1 MLNYIIRRFLYMLLL
16 MVGASIISFAIIVL
30 PPGDYLTSYIN
41 NLRAQGNEIAQDQA
55 EALRRQYGLDQPLY
69 MQYLKWA
76 WKFLHG
82 DMGRSFQWQR
92 PVVELIKE
100 RIGLT
105 VLVSLVALLFTYVVA
120 VPIGIY
126 SAVRQYSM
134 GDYFFTVVGFVGISV
149 PDFLLALVLI
159 VWLYKSFGVSVAGL
173 YSAQF
178 KGEPWTWAKIVDLI
192 KHMPMPIIVIGMSG
206 TAYIIRV
213 MRGMMLDE
221 LNRPYVT
228 TARAKGL
235 TELRLLTKYP
245 VRVALNPIVST
256 IGWTL
261 PNIFSG
267 QTIAAIVLGL
277 PTIGPILYQALQQ
290 EDMFLAASTVMITTA
305 LTIIGTLV
313 SDLLLAWLDPRIRL
327 GE

>member
-16 MVGASIISFAIIVL
+16 MVGASVISFAIIVL

-69 MQYLKWA
+69 IQYLKWA

-92 PVVELIKE
+92 PVVELIRE

-105 VLVSLVALLFTYVVA
+105 VLVSLVALVFTYVVA

-126 SAVRQYSM
+126 SAVRQYSV
-134 GDYFFTVVGFVGISV
+134 GDYFFTVVGFVGVSV

-178 KGEPWTWAKIVDLI
+178 KGEPWTMAKIIDLI
-192 KHMPMPIIVIGMSG
+192 KHMPLPIVVIGMSG

-235 TELRLLTKYP
+235 TETRLLAKYP

-305 LTIIGTLV
+305 LTIVGTLI
-313 SDLLLAWLDPRIRL
+313 SDLLLASLDPRIRL
-327 GE
+327 GA

>member
-1 MLNYIIRRFLYMLLL
+1 MLNYIIRRFLYMLVLL
-16 MVGASIISFAIIVL
+16 AGASVISFAIIVL

-55 EALRRQYGLDQPLY
+55 EALRRQYGLDQPLV

-92 PVVELIKE
+92 PVAELINE

-105 VLVSLVALLFTYVVA
+105 VLVSVVALLFTYVIA

-134 GDYFFTVVGFVGISV
+134 GDYFFTVIGFVGISV

-159 VWLYKSFGVSVAGL
+159 VWMYKSFGVSVAGL

-178 KGEPWTWAKIVDLI
+178 KGEPWTWAKIIDLI
-192 KHMPMPIIVIGMSG
+192 KHLPLPIIVIGMSG

-235 TELRLLTKYP
+235 TETRLLTKYP
-245 VRVALNPIVST
+245 VRVAMNPIVST

-277 PTIGPILYQALQQ
+277 PTIGPILYQALMQ

-305 LTIIGTLV
+305 LTIVGTLI
-313 SDLLLAWLDPRIRL
+313 SDILLGWLDPRIRL
-327 GE
+327 GG

>member
-1 MLNYIIRRFLYMLLL
+1 MLNYIARRFLYMLLL
-16 MVGASIISFAIIVL
+16 MVGASVISFAIIVL

-69 MQYLKWA
+69 MQYLKWS
-76 WKFLHG
+76 WKFVRG

-92 PVVELIKE
+92 PVADLIKE

-105 VLVSLVALLFTYVVA
+105 VLVSIIALLFTYA
-120 VPIGIY
+120 IAIPIGIY
-126 SAVRQYSM
+126 SAVRQYSV

-173 YSAQF
+173 YSAEF
-178 KGEPWTWAKIVDLI
+178 KDDPWTWAKIVDLI
-192 KHMPMPIIVIGMSG
+192 KHLPMPIIVIGMSG

-235 TELRLLTKYP
+235 TEMRVLTKYP

-267 QTIAAIVLGL
+267 QTIAAIVMGL

-305 LTIIGTLV
+305 LTIVGTLI
-313 SDLLLAWLDPRIRL
+313 SDILLAWLDPRIRL
-327 GE
+327 GG

>member
-1 MLNYIIRRFLYMLLL
+1 MLNYIARRFLYMLLL
-16 MVGASIISFAIIVL
+16 MVGASVISFAIIVL

-41 NLRAQGNEIAQDQA
+41 NLRSQGNEIAQDQA
-55 EALRRQYGLDQPLY
+55 EALRRQYGLDQPLV

-92 PVVELIKE
+92 PVSVLIQE

-105 VLVSLVALLFTYVVA
+105 VLVSLVALLFTYAVA

-126 SAVRQYSM
+126 SAVRQYSV

-159 VWLYKSFGVSVAGL
+159 VWMYKSFGVSVAGL

-178 KGEPWTWAKIVDLI
+178 KGEPWTWLKIVDLI
-192 KHMPMPIIVIGMSG
+192 KHLPMPIIVIGMSG

-267 QTIAAIVLGL
+267 QTIAAIVMGL

-290 EDMFLAASTVMITTA
+290 EDMFLAASTVMITTS
-305 LTIIGTLV
+305 LTIVGTLI
-313 SDLLLAWLDPRIRL
+313 SDILLGWLDPRIRL
-327 GE
+327 GG

>member
-1 MLNYIIRRFLYMLLL
+1 MLTYIIRRFLYMLLL
-16 MVGASIISFAIIVL
+16 LAMASVVSFAIIVL
-30 PPGDYLTSYIN
+30 PPGDYLTSYISQ
-41 NLRAQGNEIAQDQA
+41 LRSQGNEIAQEQA
-55 EALRRQYGLDQPLY
+55 EALRLQYGLDQPLY

-76 WKFLHG
+76 WKMLHG
-82 DMGRSFQWQR
+82 DMGQSFQWQR
-92 PVVELIKE
+92 PVAELIKE

-105 VLVSLVALLFTYVVA
+105 VLVSLVALLFTYAVA

-126 SAVRQYSM
+126 SAVRQYSV
-134 GDYFFTVVGFVGISV
+134 GDYFFTVVGFVGVSV

-159 VWLYKSFGVSVAGL
+159 VWMYKSFGVSVAGL

-192 KHMPMPIIVIGMSG
+192 KHLPMPIVVIGMSG

-221 LNRPYVT
+221 LNKPYVS

-245 VRVALNPIVST
+245 VRVAMNPIVST

-277 PTIGPILYQALQQ
+277 PTIGPILYQALMQ
-290 EDMFLAASTVMITTA
+290 EDMFLASSTVMITTS

-313 SDLLLAWLDPRIRL
+313 SDLLLGWLDPRIRL
-327 GE
+327 GG

>member
-1 MLNYIIRRFLYMLLL
+1 MLSYIGRRFLYMVLLL
-16 MVGASIISFAIIVL
+16 VMASVVSFAIIVL

-41 NLRAQGNEIAQDQA
+41 RLRSQGNEIAADQA

-92 PVVELIKE
+92 PVADLIKE

-105 VLVSLVALLFTYVVA
+105 VLVSLVALVFTYVVA

-126 SAVRQYSM
+126 SAVRQYSP
-134 GDYFFTVVGFVGISV
+134 GDYLFTVLGFVGVSV

-159 VWLYKSFGVSVAGL
+159 VWMYKSFGVSVAGL

-192 KHMPMPIIVIGMSG
+192 KHLPMPIVVIGMSG

-235 TELRLLTKYP
+235 RELRVLTKYP

-267 QTIAAIVLGL
+267 QTIAAIVMGL

-290 EDMFLAASTVMITTA
+290 EDMFLAASTVMITTT
-305 LTIIGTLV
+305 LTIVGTLI
-313 SDLLLAWLDPRIRL
+313 SDILLAWLDPRIRL
-327 GE
+327 GT

>member
-1 MLNYIIRRFLYMLLL
+1 MLSYIGRRFLYMLLL
-16 MVGASIISFAIIVL
+16 LAMASVVSFAIIVL
-30 PPGDYLTSYIN
+30 PPGDYLTSYISR
-41 NLRAQGNEIAQDQA
+41 LRSQGNEIAQEQA

-76 WKFLHG
+76 WKMLHG

-92 PVVELIKE
+92 PVAELIQE

-126 SAVRQYSM
+126 SAVRQYSA
-134 GDYFFTVVGFVGISV
+134 GDYFFTVVGFVGVSV

-159 VWLYKSFGVSVAGL
+159 VWMYKSFGVSVAGL

-192 KHMPMPIIVIGMSG
+192 KHLPMPIIVIGMSG

-245 VRVALNPIVST
+245 VRVAMNPIVST

-277 PTIGPILYQALQQ
+277 PTIGPILYQALMQ
-290 EDMFLAASTVMITTA
+290 EDMFLAASTVMITTS
-305 LTIIGTLV
+305 LTIVGTLI
-313 SDLLLAWLDPRIRL
+313 SDILLGWLDPRIRL
-327 GE
+327 GG

>member
-1 MLNYIIRRFLYMLLL
+1 MLNYIFRRFLYMLLL
-16 MVGASIISFAIIVL
+16 LAMASVVSFAIIVL
-30 PPGDYLTSYIN
+30 PPGDYLTSYISR
-41 NLRAQGNEIAQDQA
+41 LRSQGNEIAQEQA
-55 EALRRQYGLDQPLY
+55 DALRLQYGLDQPLY

-76 WKFLHG
+76 WKMLHG

-92 PVVELIKE
+92 PVAELIKE

-126 SAVRQYSM
+126 SAVRQYSI
-134 GDYFFTVVGFVGISV
+134 GDYFFTVMGFVGVSV

-159 VWLYKSFGVSVAGL
+159 VWMYKSFGVSVAGL

-178 KGEPWTWAKIVDLI
+178 KGEPWTLAKIIDLI
-192 KHMPMPIIVIGMSG
+192 KHLPMPIIVIGMSG

-245 VRVALNPIVST
+245 VRVAMNPIVST

-277 PTIGPILYQALQQ
+277 PTIGPILYQALMQ
-290 EDMFLAASTVMITTA
+290 EDLFLAASTVMITTS
-305 LTIIGTLV
+305 LTIIGTLI
-313 SDLLLAWLDPRIRL
+313 SDILLGWLDPRIRL
-327 GE
+327 GA

>member
-1 MLNYIIRRFLYMLLL
+1 MLNYIIRRFLYMLVLL
-16 MVGASIISFAIIVL
+16 AGASVISFAIIVL

-55 EALRRQYGLDQPLY
+55 EALRRQYGLDQPLV

-92 PVVELIKE
+92 PVAELINE

-105 VLVSLVALLFTYVVA
+105 VLVSVVALLFTYVIA

-134 GDYFFTVVGFVGISV
+134 GDYFFTVIGFVGISV

-159 VWLYKSFGVSVAGL
+159 VWMYKSFGVSVAGL

-178 KGEPWTWAKIVDLI
+178 KGEPWTLAKVIDLI
-192 KHMPMPIIVIGMSG
+192 KHLPLPIIVIGMSG

-235 TELRLLTKYP
+235 TETRLLTKYP
-245 VRVALNPIVST
+245 VRVAMNPIVST

-277 PTIGPILYQALQQ
+277 PTIGPILYQALMQ

-305 LTIIGTLV
+305 LTIVGTLI
-313 SDLLLAWLDPRIRL
+313 SDILLGWLDPRIRL
-327 GE
+327 GG

>member
-1 MLNYIIRRFLYMLLL
+1 MLNYIARRFLYMLIL
-16 MVGASIISFAIIVL
+16 MVGASVISFAIIVL

-76 WKFLHG
+76 WNFLHG

-92 PVVELIKE
+92 PVAELIKE

-105 VLVSLVALLFTYVVA
+105 VLVSLVALVFTYVVA

-126 SAVRQYSM
+126 SAVRQYSV
-134 GDYFFTVVGFVGISV
+134 GDYFFTVMGFIGVSV

-159 VWLYKSFGVSVAGL
+159 VWMYKSFGVSVAGL
-173 YSAQF
+173 YAAEF
-178 KGEPWTWAKIVDLI
+178 KGEPWTWAKVVDLI
-192 KHMPMPIIVIGMSG
+192 KHLPMPIIVIGMSG

-235 TELRLLTKYP
+235 TELRVLTKYP

-290 EDMFLAASTVMITTA
+290 EDMFLASSTVMITTA
-305 LTIIGTLV
+305 LTIVGTLI
-313 SDLLLAWLDPRIRL
+313 SDILLASLDPRIRL
-327 GE
+327 GG

>member
-1 MLNYIIRRFLYMLLL
+1 MLNYIARRFLYMLVL
-16 MVGASIISFAIIVL
+16 MVGASVISFAIIVL

-69 MQYLKWA
+69 VQYFKWA
-76 WKFLHG
+76 WNFLHG

-92 PVVELIKE
+92 PVADLIKE

-105 VLVSLVALLFTYVVA
+105 VLVSLVALVFTYVVA
-120 VPIGIY
+120 IPIGIY
-126 SAVRQYSM
+126 SAVRQYSV

-149 PDFLLALVLI
+149 PDFLLALILI

-178 KGEPWTWAKIVDLI
+178 KGEPWTWAKIVDLL
-192 KHMPMPIIVIGMSG
+192 KHLPMPIIVIGMSG

-235 TELRLLTKYP
+235 TEMRVLTKYP

-267 QTIAAIVLGL
+267 QTIAAIVMGL

-305 LTIIGTLV
+305 LTIVGTLI
-313 SDLLLAWLDPRIRL
+313 SDILLAGLDPRIRL
-327 GE
+327 GG

>member
-1 MLNYIIRRFLYMLLL
+1 MLNYIIRRFLYMLVLL
-16 MVGASIISFAIIVL
+16 AGASVISFAIIVL

-55 EALRRQYGLDQPLY
+55 EALRRQYGLDQPLV

-92 PVVELIKE
+92 PVAELIKE

-105 VLVSLVALLFTYVVA
+105 VLVSLVALLFTYAMA

-126 SAVRQYSM
+126 SAVRQYSIA
-134 GDYFFTVVGFVGISV
+134 DYFFTVVGFAGVSV

-159 VWLYKSFGVSVAGL
+159 VWMYKSFGVSVAGL
-173 YSAQF
+173 YSTQF
-178 KGEPWTWAKIVDLI
+178 KGEPWTWAKVIDLI
-192 KHMPMPIIVIGMSG
+192 KHLPLPIIVIGMSG

-235 TELRLLTKYP
+235 TEWRLLTKYP
-245 VRVALNPIVST
+245 VRVAMNPIVST

-277 PTIGPILYQALQQ
+277 PTIGPILYQALMQ

-305 LTIIGTLV
+305 LTIVGTLI
-313 SDLLLAWLDPRIRL
+313 SDILLGWLDPRIRL
-327 GE
+327 GG

>member
-1 MLNYIIRRFLYMLLL
+1 MLNYIARRFLYMLLL
-16 MVGASIISFAIIVL
+16 MVGASVISFAIIVL

-41 NLRAQGNEIAQDQA
+41 NLRSQGNEIAQDQA
-55 EALRRQYGLDQPLY
+55 EALRRQYGLDQPLV

-92 PVVELIKE
+92 PVSVLIQE

-105 VLVSLVALLFTYVVA
+105 VLVSLVALLFTYAVA

-126 SAVRQYSM
+126 SAVRQYSV

-159 VWLYKSFGVSVAGL
+159 VWMYKSFGVSVAGL

-178 KGEPWTWAKIVDLI
+178 KGEPWTWLKIVDLI
-192 KHMPMPIIVIGMSG
+192 KHLPMPIIVIGMSG

-267 QTIAAIVLGL
+267 QTIAAIVMGL

-305 LTIIGTLV
+305 LTIVGTLI
-313 SDLLLAWLDPRIRL
+313 SDILLAWLDPRIRL
-327 GE
+327 GG

>member
-1 MLNYIIRRFLYMLLL
+1 MLTYIGRRFLYMLVLL
-16 MVGASIISFAIIVL
+16 AMASVVSFAIIVL
-30 PPGDYLTSYIN
+30 PPGDYLTSYLN
-41 NLRAQGNEIAQDQA
+41 RLRAQGNEIAQEQM
-55 EALRRQYGLDQPLY
+55 EALRRTYGLDQPLY
-69 MQYLKWA
+69 MQYLKWV
-76 WKFLHG
+76 WKILHG
-82 DMGRSFQWQR
+82 DMGQSFQWQR
-92 PVVELIKE
+92 PVAELIQE

-105 VLVSLVALLFTYVVA
+105 VLVSLVALLFTYTVA

-126 SAVRQYSM
+126 SAVRQYSVA
-134 GDYFFTVVGFVGISV
+134 DYFFTVVGFAGVSV
-149 PDFLLALVLI
+149 PNFLLALVLI
-159 VWLYKSFGVSVAGL
+159 VWMYKSFGVSVAGL

-178 KGEPWTWAKIVDLI
+178 KGEPWTWAKVIDLI
-192 KHMPMPIIVIGMSG
+192 KHLPLPIIVIGMSG

-235 TELRLLTKYP
+235 TETRLLTKYP
-245 VRVALNPIVST
+245 VRVAMNPIVST

-277 PTIGPILYQALQQ
+277 PTIGPILYQALMQQ
-290 EDMFLAASTVMITTA
+290 DMFLAASTVLITTA
-305 LTIIGTLV
+305 LTIVGTLL
-313 SDLLLAWLDPRIRL
+313 SDILLGWLDPRIRL

>member
-1 MLNYIIRRFLYMLLL
+1 MLNYIVRRFLYMLLL
-16 MVGASIISFAIIVL
+16 LVMASVVSFAIIVL

-41 NLRAQGNEIAQDQA
+41 RLRSEGNEIAQEQA
-55 EALRRQYGLDQPLY
+55 EALRRQYGLNQPLV

-92 PVVELIKE
+92 PVAELIKE

-105 VLVSLVALLFTYVVA
+105 VLVSLVALLFTYAMA

-126 SAVRQYSM
+126 SAVRQYSIA
-134 GDYFFTVVGFVGISV
+134 DYFFTVVGFAGVSV

-159 VWLYKSFGVSVAGL
+159 VWMYKSFGVSVAGL
-173 YSAQF
+173 YSTQF
-178 KGEPWTWAKIVDLI
+178 KGEPWTWAKVIDLI
-192 KHMPMPIIVIGMSG
+192 KHLPLPIIVIGMSG

-235 TELRLLTKYP
+235 TEWRLLTKYP
-245 VRVALNPIVST
+245 VRVAMNPIVST

-277 PTIGPILYQALQQ
+277 PTIGPILYQALMQ

-305 LTIIGTLV
+305 LTIVGTLI
-313 SDLLLAWLDPRIRL
+313 SDILLGWLDPRIRL
-327 GE
+327 GG

>member
-16 MVGASIISFAIIVL
+16 LVGASVISFAIIVL

-41 NLRAQGNEIAQDQA
+41 DLRAQGNEIAQEQA
-55 EALRRQYGLDQPLY
+55 EALRRQYGLDQPLV
-69 MQYLKWA
+69 MQYLKWS
-76 WKFLHG
+76 WNFLHG

-92 PVVELIKE
+92 PVAELINE

-105 VLVSLVALLFTYVVA
+105 VLVSLVALLFTYTIA

-126 SAVRQYSM
+126 SAVRQYSVA
-134 GDYFFTVVGFVGISV
+134 DYFFTVVGFAGVSV
-149 PDFLLALVLI
+149 PNFLLALVLI
-159 VWLYKSFGVSVAGL
+159 VWMYKSFGVSVAGL

-178 KGEPWTWAKIVDLI
+178 KGEPWTWAKVIDLI
-192 KHMPMPIIVIGMSG
+192 KHLPLPIIVIGMSG

-235 TELRLLTKYP
+235 TETRLLTKYP
-245 VRVALNPIVST
+245 VRVAMNPIVST

-277 PTIGPILYQALQQ
+277 PTIGPILYQALMQQ
-290 EDMFLAASTVMITTA
+290 DMFLAASTVLITTA
-305 LTIIGTLV
+305 LTIVGTLL
-313 SDLLLAWLDPRIRL
+313 SDILLGWLDPRIRL

>member
-1 MLNYIIRRFLYMLLL
+1 MLNYIARRFLYMLLL
-16 MVGASIISFAIIVL
+16 MVGASVISFAIIVL

-92 PVVELIKE
+92 PVADLIKE

-105 VLVSLVALLFTYVVA
+105 VLVSLVALLFTYIVA

-126 SAVRQYSM
+126 SAVRQYSF

-149 PDFLLALVLI
+149 PDFLLALILI

-178 KGEPWTWAKIVDLI
+178 KGEPWTWAKIVDLL
-192 KHMPMPIIVIGMSG
+192 KHLPMPIIVIGMSG

-235 TELRLLTKYP
+235 TEMRVLTKYP

-267 QTIAAIVLGL
+267 QTIAAIVMGL

-305 LTIIGTLV
+305 LTIVGTLI
-313 SDLLLAWLDPRIRL
+313 SDILLAWLDPRIRL
-327 GE
+327 GT

>member
-1 MLNYIIRRFLYMLLL
+1 
-16 MVGASIISFAIIVL
+16 
-30 PPGDYLTSYIN
+30 
-41 NLRAQGNEIAQDQA
+41 
-55 EALRRQYGLDQPLY
+55 
-69 MQYLKWA
+69 
-76 WKFLHG
+76 
-82 DMGRSFQWQR
+82 
-92 PVVELIKE
+92 
-100 RIGLT
+100 
-105 VLVSLVALLFTYVVA
+105 VSLVALVFTYVVA

-126 SAVRQYSM
+126 SAVRQYSV
-134 GDYFFTVVGFVGISV
+134 GDYFFTVVGFVGVSV

-178 KGEPWTWAKIVDLI
+178 KGEPWTMAKIIDLI
-192 KHMPMPIIVIGMSG
+192 KHMPLPIVVIGMSG

-235 TELRLLTKYP
+235 TEMRLLTKYP

-305 LTIIGTLV
+305 LTIVGTLI
-313 SDLLLAWLDPRIRL
+313 SDLLLASLDPRIRL
-327 GE
+327 GA

>member
-16 MVGASIISFAIIVL
+16 LAMASVVSFAIIVL

-55 EALRRQYGLDQPLY
+55 EALRRQYGLDQPIY

-92 PVVELIKE
+92 PVADLIKE

-105 VLVSLVALLFTYVVA
+105 VLVSIVALIFTYVVA

-126 SAVRQYSM
+126 SAVRQYSV
-134 GDYFFTVVGFVGISV
+134 GDYFFTVIGFVGISV

-159 VWLYKSFGVSVAGL
+159 VWMYKSFGVSVAGL

-178 KGEPWTWAKIVDLI
+178 KGEPWSWAKVVDLI
-192 KHMPMPIIVIGMSG
+192 KHLPLPIIVIGMSG

-235 TELRLLTKYP
+235 TELRLLSKYP

-277 PTIGPILYQALQQ
+277 PTIGPILYQALMQ
-290 EDMFLAASTVMITTA
+290 EDMFLAASTVMVTTA
-305 LTIIGTLV
+305 LTIVGTLI
-313 SDLLLAWLDPRIRL
+313 SDIMLAWLDPRIRL
-327 GE
+327 GG

>member
-1 MLNYIIRRFLYMLLL
+1 MLTYIIRRFLYMLLL
-16 MVGASIISFAIIVL
+16 LAMASVVSFAIIVL
-30 PPGDYLTSYIN
+30 PPGDYLTSYISQ
-41 NLRAQGNEIAQDQA
+41 LRSQGNEIAQEQA
-55 EALRRQYGLDQPLY
+55 EALRLQYGLDQPLY

-76 WKFLHG
+76 WKMLHG
-82 DMGRSFQWQR
+82 DMGQSFQWQR
-92 PVVELIKE
+92 PVAELIKE

-105 VLVSLVALLFTYVVA
+105 VLVSLVALLFTYAVA

-126 SAVRQYSM
+126 SAVRQYSV
-134 GDYFFTVVGFVGISV
+134 GDYFFTVVGFVGVSA

-159 VWLYKSFGVSVAGL
+159 VWMYKSFGVSVAGL

-192 KHMPMPIIVIGMSG
+192 KHLPMPIVVIGMSG

-221 LNRPYVT
+221 LNKPYVS

-245 VRVALNPIVST
+245 VRVAMNPIVST

-277 PTIGPILYQALQQ
+277 PTIGPILYQALMQ
-290 EDMFLAASTVMITTA
+290 EDMFLAASTVMITTS
-305 LTIIGTLV
+305 LTIVGTLI
-313 SDLLLAWLDPRIRL
+313 SDILLGLLDPRIRF

>member
-1 MLNYIIRRFLYMLLL
+1 
-16 MVGASIISFAIIVL
+16 
-30 PPGDYLTSYIN
+30 LTSYIN
-41 NLRAQGNEIAQDQA
+41 QLRAQGNEIAEDQA

-76 WKFLHG
+76 GNMLRG

-92 PVVELIKE
+92 PVSELIKE

-105 VLVSLVALLFTYVVA
+105 VLVSLVALLFTYVIA

-126 SAVRQYSM
+126 SAVRQYSI
-134 GDYFFTVVGFVGISV
+134 GDYFFTVAGFVGVSV

-159 VWLYKSFGVSVAGL
+159 VWMYKSFGVSVAGL

-178 KGEPWTWAKIVDLI
+178 KGEPWSWAKVIDLI
-192 KHMPMPIIVIGMSG
+192 KHLPLPIIVIGMSG

-221 LNRPYVT
+221 LNKPYVT

-235 TELRLLTKYP
+235 TERQLLTKYP

-277 PTIGPILYQALQQ
+277 PTIGPILYQALMQ
-290 EDMFLAASTVMITTA
+290 EDMFLAASTVMITTS
-305 LTIIGTLV
+305 LTILGTLI
-313 SDLLLAWLDPRIRL
+313 SDIMLGWLDPRIRL

>member
-16 MVGASIISFAIIVL
+16 MVGASVVSFAIIVL

-41 NLRAQGNEIAQDQA
+41 NLRSQGNEIAQDQA

-92 PVVELIKE
+92 PVAELIKE

-105 VLVSLVALLFTYVVA
+105 VLVSLVALVFTYVVA

-126 SAVRQYSM
+126 SAVRQYSI
-134 GDYFFTVVGFVGISV
+134 GDYFFTVLGFVGISV
-149 PDFLLALVLI
+149 PDFLLALILI
-159 VWLYKSFGVSVAGL
+159 VWLYKGFGVSAAGL
-173 YSAQF
+173 YSAEF
-178 KGEPWTWAKIVDLI
+178 KDDPWTWAKIIDLI
-192 KHMPMPIIVIGMSG
+192 KHLPIPIVVIGMSG

-221 LNRPYVT
+221 LNKPYVI

-235 TELRLLTKYP
+235 KETRLLVKYP

-290 EDMFLAASTVMITTA
+290 EDMFLASSTIMITTA
-305 LTIIGTLV
+305 LTLVGTLI

-327 GE
+327 ST

>member
-16 MVGASIISFAIIVL
+16 LAMASVVSFAIIVL

-41 NLRAQGNEIAQDQA
+41 RLRSQGNEIAQDQA

-76 WKFLHG
+76 WKMLHG

-92 PVVELIKE
+92 PVADLIKE

-105 VLVSLVALLFTYVVA
+105 VLVSLVALLFTYVIA

-126 SAVRQYSM
+126 SAVRQYSI
-134 GDYFFTVVGFVGISV
+134 GDYFFTVMGFVGVSV

-159 VWLYKSFGVSVAGL
+159 VWMYKSFGVSVAGL

-178 KGEPWTWAKIVDLI
+178 KGEPWTWAKVVDLI
-192 KHMPMPIIVIGMSG
+192 KHLPMPIIVIGMSG
-206 TAYIIRV
+206 TAYVIRV

-235 TELRLLTKYP
+235 TEMRLLTKYP

-277 PTIGPILYQALQQ
+277 PTIGPILYQALMQ
-290 EDMFLAASTVMITTA
+290 EDMFLAASTVMITTS
-305 LTIIGTLV
+305 LTILGTLL
-313 SDLLLAWLDPRIRL
+313 SDIMLGWLDPRIRL
-327 GE
+327 EV

>member
-1 MLNYIIRRFLYMLLL
+1 MLNYIFRRFLYMLLL
-16 MVGASIISFAIIVL
+16 LAMASVVSFAIIVL
-30 PPGDYLTSYIN
+30 PPGDYLTSYISR
-41 NLRAQGNEIAQDQA
+41 LRSQGNEIAQEQA
-55 EALRRQYGLDQPLY
+55 DALRLQYGLDQPLY

-76 WKFLHG
+76 WKMLHG

-92 PVVELIKE
+92 PVAELIKE

-126 SAVRQYSM
+126 SAVRQYSI
-134 GDYFFTVVGFVGISV
+134 GDYFFTVMGFVGVSV

-159 VWLYKSFGVSVAGL
+159 VWMYKSFGVSVAGL

-178 KGEPWTWAKIVDLI
+178 KGEPWTLAKIIDLI
-192 KHMPMPIIVIGMSG
+192 KHLPMPIIVIGMSG

-245 VRVALNPIVST
+245 VRVAMNPIVST

-277 PTIGPILYQALQQ
+277 PTIGPILYQALMQ
-290 EDMFLAASTVMITTA
+290 EDMFLAASTVMITTS
-305 LTIIGTLV
+305 LTIIGTLI
-313 SDLLLAWLDPRIRL
+313 SDILLGWLDPRIRL
-327 GE
+327 GA

>member
-1 MLNYIIRRFLYMLLL
+1 MLNYIVRRFLYMLLL
-16 MVGASIISFAIIVL
+16 MVGASVISFAIIVL

-92 PVVELIKE
+92 PVIELIKE

-105 VLVSLVALLFTYVVA
+105 VLVSLVALLFTYA
-120 VPIGIY
+120 IAIPIGIY
-126 SAVRQYSM
+126 SAVRQYSV
-134 GDYFFTVVGFVGISV
+134 GDYFFTVMGFVGISV

-178 KGEPWTWAKIVDLI
+178 KGEPWTIAKIVDLM
-192 KHMPMPIIVIGMSG
+192 KHLPMPIIVIGMSG

-221 LNRPYVT
+221 LNKPYVI

-245 VRVALNPIVST
+245 VRVAMNPIVST

-290 EDMFLAASTVMITTA
+290 EDMFLASSTVMVTTA
-305 LTIIGTLV
+305 LTIVGTLI
-313 SDLLLAWLDPRIRL
+313 SDLLLASLDPRIRL
-327 GE
+327 GG

>member
-1 MLNYIIRRFLYMLLL
+1 MLNYIFRRFLYMLLL
-16 MVGASIISFAIIVL
+16 MVGASVISFAIIVL

-41 NLRAQGNEIAQDQA
+41 NLRSQGNEIAQDQA

-69 MQYLKWA
+69 MQYLKWS

-92 PVVELIKE
+92 PVADLIKE

-105 VLVSLVALLFTYVVA
+105 VLVSLVALVFTYAVA

-126 SAVRQYSM
+126 SAVRQYSIA
-134 GDYFFTVVGFVGISV
+134 DYFFTVVGFVGVSV

-159 VWLYKSFGVSVAGL
+159 VWTYQSFGVSVAGL

-192 KHMPMPIIVIGMSG
+192 KHLPMPIIVIGMSG

-261 PNIFSG
+261 PNIFTG
-267 QTIAAIVLGL
+267 QTIAAIVMGL

-290 EDMFLAASTVMITTA
+290 EDMFLAASTVMITTS
-305 LTIIGTLV
+305 LTIVGTLI
-313 SDLLLAWLDPRIRL
+313 SDILLAWLDPRIRL
-327 GE
+327 GT

>member
-1 MLNYIIRRFLYMLLL
+1 MLNYIARRFLYMLLL
-16 MVGASIISFAIIVL
+16 MVGASVISFAIIVL

-92 PVVELIKE
+92 PVADLIKE

-105 VLVSLVALLFTYVVA
+105 VLVSLVALLFTYIVA

-126 SAVRQYSM
+126 SAVRQYSV

-149 PDFLLALVLI
+149 PDFLLALILI

-178 KGEPWTWAKIVDLI
+178 KGEPWTWAKIVDLL
-192 KHMPMPIIVIGMSG
+192 KHLPMPIIVIGMSG

-235 TELRLLTKYP
+235 TEMRVLTKYP

-267 QTIAAIVLGL
+267 QTIAAIVMGL

-305 LTIIGTLV
+305 LTIVGTLI
-313 SDLLLAWLDPRIRL
+313 SDILLAWLDPRIRL
-327 GE
+327 GT

>member
-1 MLNYIIRRFLYMLLL
+1 MLNYIIRRFLYMLVLL
-16 MVGASIISFAIIVL
+16 AGASVISFAIIVL

-41 NLRAQGNEIAQDQA
+41 RLRSEGNEIAQEQA
-55 EALRRQYGLDQPLY
+55 EALRRQYGLNQPLV

-92 PVVELIKE
+92 PVAELIKE

-105 VLVSLVALLFTYVVA
+105 VLVSLVALLFTYAMA

-126 SAVRQYSM
+126 SAVRQYSIA
-134 GDYFFTVVGFVGISV
+134 DYFFTVVGFAGVSV

-159 VWLYKSFGVSVAGL
+159 VWMYKSFGVSVAGL
-173 YSAQF
+173 YSTQF
-178 KGEPWTWAKIVDLI
+178 KGEPWTWAKVIDLI
-192 KHMPMPIIVIGMSG
+192 KHLPLPIIVIGMSG

-235 TELRLLTKYP
+235 TEWRLLTKYP
-245 VRVALNPIVST
+245 VRVAMNPIVST

-277 PTIGPILYQALQQ
+277 PTIGPILYQALMQ

-305 LTIIGTLV
+305 LTIVGTLI
-313 SDLLLAWLDPRIRL
+313 SDILLGWLDPRIRL
-327 GE
+327 GG

>member
-1 MLNYIIRRFLYMLLL
+1 
-16 MVGASIISFAIIVL
+16 
-30 PPGDYLTSYIN
+30 
-41 NLRAQGNEIAQDQA
+41 
-55 EALRRQYGLDQPLY
+55 
-69 MQYLKWA
+69 
-76 WKFLHG
+76 
-82 DMGRSFQWQR
+82 
-92 PVVELIKE
+92 
-100 RIGLT
+100 
-105 VLVSLVALLFTYVVA
+105 VLVSLVALLFTYTVA

-126 SAVRQYSM
+126 SAVRQYSVA
-134 GDYFFTVVGFVGISV
+134 DYFFTVVGFAGVSV
-149 PDFLLALVLI
+149 PNFLLALVLI
-159 VWLYKSFGVSVAGL
+159 VWMYKSFGVSVAGL

-178 KGEPWTWAKIVDLI
+178 KGEPWTWAKVIDLI
-192 KHMPMPIIVIGMSG
+192 KHLPLPIIVIGMSG

-235 TELRLLTKYP
+235 TETRLLTKYP
-245 VRVALNPIVST
+245 VRVAMNPIVST

-277 PTIGPILYQALQQ
+277 PTIGPILYQALMQQ
-290 EDMFLAASTVMITTA
+290 DMFLAASTVLITTA
-305 LTIIGTLV
+305 LTIVGTLL
-313 SDLLLAWLDPRIRL
+313 SDILLGWLDPRIRL

>member
-1 MLNYIIRRFLYMLLL
+1 MLNYIARRFLYMLLL
-16 MVGASIISFAIIVL
+16 MVGASVISFAIIVL

-92 PVVELIKE
+92 PVADLIKE

-105 VLVSLVALLFTYVVA
+105 VLVSLVALLFTYIVA

-126 SAVRQYSM
+126 SAVRQYSF

-149 PDFLLALVLI
+149 PDFLLALILI

-178 KGEPWTWAKIVDLI
+178 KGEPWTWAKIVDLL
-192 KHMPMPIIVIGMSG
+192 KHLPMPIIVIGMSG

-235 TELRLLTKYP
+235 TEMRVLTKYP

-267 QTIAAIVLGL
+267 QTIAAIVMGL

-290 EDMFLAASTVMITTA
+290 EDMFLAASTVMITTG
-305 LTIIGTLV
+305 LTIVGTLI
-313 SDLLLAWLDPRIRL
+313 SDILLASLDPRIRL
-327 GE
+327 GT

>member
-1 MLNYIIRRFLYMLLL
+1 MLSYIGRRILYMILLL
-16 MVGASIISFAIIVL
+16 VMASVVSFAIIVL

-41 NLRAQGNEIAQDQA
+41 RLRSQGNEIAQDQA

-82 DMGRSFQWQR
+82 DMGRSFQWER
-92 PVVELIKE
+92 PVADLIKE

-105 VLVSLVALLFTYVVA
+105 VLVSMVALLFTYIIA

-126 SAVRQYSM
+126 SAVRQYSPA
-134 GDYFFTVVGFVGISV
+134 DYLFTVVGFIGVSV

-159 VWLYKSFGVSVAGL
+159 VWMYKSFGVSVAGL

-192 KHMPMPIIVIGMSG
+192 KHLPMPIIVIGMSG

-235 TELRLLTKYP
+235 RELRVLTKYP
-245 VRVALNPIVST
+245 VRVALNPIIST

-290 EDMFLAASTVMITTA
+290 EDMFLAASTVMITTS
-305 LTIIGTLV
+305 LTIVGTLV
-313 SDLLLAWLDPRIRL
+313 SDILLAWLDPRIRL
-327 GE
+327 GT

>member
-1 MLNYIIRRFLYMLLL
+1 MLSYIVRRLLYMLLL
-16 MVGASIISFAIIVL
+16 LVLASVVSFMIIVL

-41 NLRAQGNEIAQDQA
+41 DLRAQGNEVAQEQA
-55 EALRRQYGLDQPLY
+55 DALRHTYGLDQPIY
-69 MQYLKWA
+69 MQYLKWM
-76 WKFLHG
+76 WRLLHG
-82 DMGRSFQWQR
+82 DLGQSFQWQR
-92 PVVELIKE
+92 PVADLIQERLGMTLVISFLSLIVE
-100 RIGLT
+100 
-105 VLVSLVALLFTYVVA
+105 YVIA

-126 SAVRQYSM
+126 SAVRQYSV
-134 GDYFFTVVGFVGISV
+134 GDFFFTVLGFIGVSV
-149 PDFLLALVLI
+149 PNFLLALVLI
-159 VWLYKSFGVSVAGL
+159 VWLYKTTGVSAAGL

-178 KGEPWTWAKIVDLI
+178 KGEPWTLAKIIDLL
-192 KHMPMPIIVIGMSG
+192 KHLPLPIVVIGMSG

-235 TELRLLTKYP
+235 TETRVLLKYP
-245 VRVALNPIVST
+245 VRVAMNPIVST

-267 QTIAAIVLGL
+267 ATIAAIVLGL

-290 EDMFLAASTVMITTA
+290 QDMFLAASTVLIMTA
-305 LTIIGTLV
+305 LTIIGTLI
-313 SDLLLAWLDPRIRL
+313 SDILLAWLDPRIRL
-327 GE
+327 G

>member
-1 MLNYIIRRFLYMLLL
+1 MLNYITRRFLYMLLL
-16 MVGASIISFAIIVL
+16 MVGASVISFAIIVL

-92 PVVELIKE
+92 PVADLIKE

-105 VLVSLVALLFTYVVA
+105 VLVSIVALIFTYVVA

-126 SAVRQYSM
+126 SAVRQYSV
-134 GDYFFTVVGFVGISV
+134 GDYFFTVIGFVGISV

-159 VWLYKSFGVSVAGL
+159 VWMYKSFGVSVAGL
-173 YSAQF
+173 YSAEF
-178 KGEPWTWAKIVDLI
+178 KDDPWTWAKIVDLL
-192 KHMPMPIIVIGMSG
+192 KHLPLPIIVIGMSG

-235 TELRLLTKYP
+235 TELRLLSKYP

-277 PTIGPILYQALQQ
+277 PTIGPILYQALMN
-290 EDMFLAASTVMITTA
+290 EDMFLAASTVMITTT
-305 LTIIGTLV
+305 LTIVGTLL
-313 SDLLLAWLDPRIRL
+313 SDILLATLDPRIRL
-327 GE
+327 GG

>member
-16 MVGASIISFAIIVL
+16 MVGASVISFAIIVL

-92 PVVELIKE
+92 PVIELIRE

-105 VLVSLVALLFTYVVA
+105 VLVSLVALVFTYVVA

-126 SAVRQYSM
+126 SAVRQYSLA
-134 GDYFFTVVGFVGISV
+134 DYFFTVVGFVGVSV

-173 YSAQF
+173 YSAEF
-178 KGEPWTWAKIVDLI
+178 KDDPWTLAKIIDLI
-192 KHMPMPIIVIGMSG
+192 KHMPLPIIVIGMSG

-235 TELRLLTKYP
+235 TEMRVLTKYP

-290 EDMFLAASTVMITTA
+290 EDMFLAASTVMVTTA
-305 LTIIGTLV
+305 LTIIGTLI
-313 SDLLLAWLDPRIRL
+313 SDLLLASLDPRIRL
-327 GE
+327 GT

>member
-1 MLNYIIRRFLYMLLL
+1 MLTYIIRRFLYMLLL
-16 MVGASIISFAIIVL
+16 LAMASVVSFAIIVL
-30 PPGDYLTSYIN
+30 PPGDYLTSYISQ
-41 NLRAQGNEIAQDQA
+41 LRSQGNEIAQEQA
-55 EALRRQYGLDQPLY
+55 EALRLQYGLDQPLY

-76 WKFLHG
+76 WKMLHG
-82 DMGRSFQWQR
+82 DMGQSFQWQR
-92 PVVELIKE
+92 PVAELIKE

-105 VLVSLVALLFTYVVA
+105 VLVSLVALLFTYAVA

-126 SAVRQYSM
+126 SAVRQYSV
-134 GDYFFTVVGFVGISV
+134 GDYFFTVVGFVGVSV

-159 VWLYKSFGVSVAGL
+159 VWMYKSFGVSVAGL

-192 KHMPMPIIVIGMSG
+192 KHLPMPIVVIGMSG

-221 LNRPYVT
+221 LNKPYVS

-245 VRVALNPIVST
+245 VRVAMNPIVST

-277 PTIGPILYQALQQ
+277 PTIGPILYQALMQ
-290 EDMFLAASTVMITTA
+290 EDMFLAASTVMITTS
-305 LTIIGTLV
+305 LTIVGTLI
-313 SDLLLAWLDPRIRL
+313 SDILLGLLDPRIRF